1 MMPVHPWHTQL
12 ALPRLQHPFGP
23 ANAMPVDPLAQLA
36 REARDGDVESQRRLF
51 EAVAP
56 ALLPPLRMILG
67 PNHADIE
74 DALQDALIG
83 LLRGL
88 ASFRGESSV
97 LHFARRVATKRAI
110 DLRRRDRTTSRKLEQ
125 ARHLEVPPP
134 PTPREA
140 MAAERRRRRLR
151 ELLDDL
157 PEPQAI
163 TLAMRVV
170 LGHSIDEIAEA
181 TGVPFNTVR
190 SRLRLA
196 KEALRARIE
205 TDPALGELL
214 EEKS

>member
-1 MMPVHPWHTQL
+1 M
-12 ALPRLQHPFGP
+12 A
-23 ANAMPVDPLAQLA
+23 VDPLAQLA
-36 REARDGDVESQRRLF
+36 REARDGDVDSQRRLF

-74 DALQDALIG
+74 DALQDALVG
-83 LLRGL
+83 LLHGL

-97 LHFARRVATKRAI
+97 LHFARRVATRRAI
-110 DLRRRDRTTSRKLEQ
+110 DLRRRDRTISRKLEQ
-125 ARHLEVPPP
+125 ARHVDVPAP

-140 MAAERRRRRLR
+140 MAAERRRRHLR

-196 KEALRARIE
+196 KEALRERIE